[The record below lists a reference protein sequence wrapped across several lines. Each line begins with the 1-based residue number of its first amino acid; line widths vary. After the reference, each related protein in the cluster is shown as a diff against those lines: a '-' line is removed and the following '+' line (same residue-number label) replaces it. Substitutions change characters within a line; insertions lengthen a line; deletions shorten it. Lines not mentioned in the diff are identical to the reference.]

1 MNGLQTNGS
10 GRRARRFPQW
20 LREEWVW
27 DGLLGVL
34 ATWSVLYTVFS
45 PGGGQIV

>member
-1 MNGLQTNGS
+1 MNRMPTNDAAA
-10 GRRARRFPQW
+10 RRARRFQW

-34 ATWSVLYTVFS
+34 VTFSVVYTVFS
-45 PGGGQIV
+45 PGGGLIV

>member
-1 MNGLQTNGS
+1 MNRLHTKDP
-10 GRRARRFPQW
+10 GRRASRIPQW

-34 ATWSVLYTVFS
+34 VTCSVVYTVLS
-45 PGGGQIV
+45 SGGGQIV